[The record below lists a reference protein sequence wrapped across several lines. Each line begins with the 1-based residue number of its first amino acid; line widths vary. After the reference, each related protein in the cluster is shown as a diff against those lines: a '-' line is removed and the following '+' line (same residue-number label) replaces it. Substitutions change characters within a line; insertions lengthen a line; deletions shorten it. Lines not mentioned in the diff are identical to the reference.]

1 MSQETDHIHAEE
13 PFVELD
19 AEDDDLSDIP
29 SAEEVR
35 NELRELKEV
44 DS

>member
-1 MSQETDHIHAEE
+1 MSKTTNTIDSDETE
-13 PFVELD
+13 FELD